1 MKIYSASTNSIN
13 MQYSLSNALS
23 NAMPF
28 IRSYWQ
34 LIVAMALILLIIWAT
49 HYFNK
54 LTKSANNDYDETENY
69 W

>member
-1 MKIYSASTNSIN
+1 

-34 LIVAMALILLIIWAT
+34 LIVAMILILSAIRIGYIIHAIIKE
-49 HYFNK
+49 HK
-54 LTKSANNDYDETENY
+54 AAKDYDETEIYND
-69 W
+69 

>member
-1 MKIYSASTNSIN
+1 

-34 LIVAMALILLIIWAT
+34 LFGWLALTLIAVIIVAKTITHIIDKKIGKT
-49 HYFNK
+49 I
-54 LTKSANNDYDETENY
+54 SDYDETEIYND
-69 W
+69 